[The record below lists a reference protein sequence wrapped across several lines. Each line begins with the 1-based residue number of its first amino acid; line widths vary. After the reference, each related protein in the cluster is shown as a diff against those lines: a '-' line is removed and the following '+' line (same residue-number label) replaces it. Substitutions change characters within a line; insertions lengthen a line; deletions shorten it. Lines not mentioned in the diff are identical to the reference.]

1 MAFTAF
7 TSPAFTTGHLMV
19 QADVQQIT
27 DNLRY
32 LKGTDGAITLD
43 NALNVTGNVKSIGGT
58 FQGNGSAPG
67 MWMDETSAK
76 GAYFLVNSSIVQI
89 QRRATNFGAFEANP
103 FQMNLGAPSNSFVM
117 DVSGRIA
124 MGVGTPQGA
133 LHVVGQTAAGAQ
145 QGGELL
151 LEAAAVTSLQTL
163 TAASTVAR
171 GAIFL
176 ILDRNNTGGAL
187 LATFSGA
194 IGLGGNITYVNP
206 PATDTMQISVT
217 AGGAV
222 TAQRTGGT
230 SGSHDITIKVLML

>member
-1 MAFTAF
+1 MAYSAPFTANVNDVF
-7 TSPAFTTGHLMV
+7 TSAEWNTYV
-19 QADVQQIT
+19 R
-27 DNLRY
+27 DNLNY
-32 LKGTDGAITLD
+32 LHGDAGAITLN

-58 FQGNGSAPG
+58 FQGNGAAPG

-76 GAYFLVNSSIVQI
+76 GAYFLVNSSVVQI

-124 MGVGTPQGA
+124 MGIGTPQGA

-163 TAASTVAR
+163 TAAGTVAR

-194 IGLGGNITYVNP
+194 IGLGGNIAYIN
-206 PATDTMQISVT
+206 ADTVQISLT
-217 AGGAV
+217 AGGAI
-222 TAQRTGGT
+222 TAQRTSGT